1 MESSFDFSSFIKT
14 LPAQPGVYRM
24 LDGQEDVIYVGKARD
39 LKRRVSSY
47 FQKQHDNPRTR
58 LMVSQVARIEVTLTA
73 SEAEALLL
81 ESNLIKELQPRF
93 NVLFKDDKSYP
104 YILLTAHPFPQIRL
118 YRGVLDARHRYF
130 GPYPNAW
137 AAREVIGHLQ
147 KLFQLRT
154 CADTVFKNR
163 SRACLLHQ
171 IGRCK
176 APCVNLVS
184 ASEYAQ
190 DVQQAMAFLQGRE
203 SEILDTLRA
212 SMQQAAQE
220 QAFER
225 AAQIRDRIALMQQV
239 LSHQSVSSTRES
251 DVDIIATHVG
261 AQRVALNLVM
271 IRAGRHLGDKSFF
284 PQNAQAVDE
293 STVIE
298 AFMTQHYSDYEV
310 PGVIVATALQ
320 DPEGLAQLLSQR
332 HGRPVHIITH
342 PQGEKRAWYQGA
354 WQNARFAVEQRQ
366 AQQAVQGLRL
376 DSLQQSLE
384 LATLPARIECFDIS
398 HLQGE
403 ATVASCVVF
412 EEGKPFKTDYR
423 RYNIEGITPG
433 DDYAAMRQVL
443 LRRYQ
448 PLVHGEGKRPD
459 LILIDGGRGQLN
471 AAWMVLQDLGLNDLT
486 LVGVAKGEGRKPG
499 LETLVFPQNQRSLSL
514 PGDDPGLHLIQAV
527 RDEAHRFAITGHR
540 ARRGK
545 SRLQSTLQEIEGIGA
560 KRRQKLLLQFGGLKG
575 VQNASVEDIAAIPG
589 IGLVLAQK
597 IWHQLH

>member
-1 MESSFDFSSFIKT
+1 MISFDFSSFIKT

-24 LDGQEDVIYVGKARD
+24 LDGQNTVIYVGKARD
-39 LKRRVSSY
+39 LKRRVASY

-58 LMVSQVARIEVTLTA
+58 LMVTLVARIEVTLTA

-81 ESNLIKELQPRF
+81 ECNLIKQLQPRF
-93 NVLFKDDKSYP
+93 NVLFKDDKSHP

-118 YRGVLDARHRYF
+118 YRGELDPRHRYF

-176 APCVNLVS
+176 APCVGLVS
-184 ASEYAQ
+184 VPEYEQ
-190 DVQQAMAFLQGRE
+190 DLQQAMAFLQGRE
-203 SEILDTLRA
+203 SDILDTLRA
-212 SMQQAAQE
+212 AMQQAAQV
-220 QAFER
+220 QNFEW

-239 LSHQSVSSTRES
+239 LSRQSVSSRRDT
-251 DVDIIATHVG
+251 DVDIIATHG
-261 AQRVALNLVM
+261 SAQHVVLNLVM

-284 PQNAQAVDE
+284 PQNADSVDE

-298 AFMTQHYSDYEV
+298 AFMAQHYSALEA
-310 PGVIVATALQ
+310 PGVIVASAVQ
-320 DPEGLAQLLSQR
+320 DPEGMAQLLSQR
-332 HGRPVHIITH
+332 FGRVVQIITH

-354 WQNARFAVEQRQ
+354 LQNARFALEQHQ
-366 AQQAVQGLRL
+366 AQQATQGLRL
-376 DSLQQSLE
+376 DALQQSLG
-384 LATLPARIECFDIS
+384 LATLPTRIECFDIS

-412 EEGKPFKTDYR
+412 EAGKPFKADYR

-443 LRRYQ
+443 QRRFQ
-448 PLVHGEGKRPD
+448 PLAKGEGKRPD

-471 AAWMVLQDLGLNDLT
+471 AAWKMMQDLGLNDLM

-499 LETLVFPQNQRSLSL
+499 LETLVFPQTQRALSL
-514 PGDDPGLHLIQAV
+514 PQEDLGFHLIQAI

-545 SRLQSTLQEIEGIGA
+545 SRLHSTLQEIEGIGA
-560 KRRQKLLLQFGGLKG
+560 KRRQKLLVQFGGLRG

-589 IGLVLAQK
+589 IGSALAHK
-597 IWHQLH
+597 IWRQLH